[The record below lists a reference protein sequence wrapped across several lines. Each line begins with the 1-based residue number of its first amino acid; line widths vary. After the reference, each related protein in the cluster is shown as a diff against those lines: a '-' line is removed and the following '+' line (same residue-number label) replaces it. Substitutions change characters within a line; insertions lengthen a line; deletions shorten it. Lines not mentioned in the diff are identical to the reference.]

1 MTMGDEIRHPS
12 TGELVTE
19 KAKQMI
25 AVEDRNLVLTQDNF
39 ELYAWGGNERGQL
52 GLGHY

>member
-1 MTMGDEIRHPS
+1 MIVKSSSRVALVTMGEEIRHPS

-25 AVEDRNLVLTQDNF
+25 ATEDRNLVLT
-39 ELYAWGGNERGQL
+39 
-52 GLGHY
+52 